1 VVKTTQRESARPRL
15 LGRVAVAIG
24 MLIAIVLAF
33 ATMRVNVDWPSI
45 LAEWQTLVGSCWR
58 LAMVTG

>member
-1 VVKTTQRESARPRL
+1 
-15 LGRVAVAIG
+15 